1 METTGIVA
9 YREKLKQV
17 VGKYHD
23 FLGDEAESL
32 CQEHSVPTARD
43 LQAQMASI
51 EDEER
56 LLKIGIVG
64 RVKSGKSSLLNALV
78 FDGQSILPE
87 AATPMTASLTT
98 LSYGE
103 PLSAEV
109 EFFAQEDLAD
119 IRDKAEEYDRQL
131 ERRVREIRNK
141 EKTRKSLFSRR
152 SRQEN
157 KSLSRRDSDER
168 VQRRVERGMRENIV
182 LSSAHDQYKKMIESG
197 VSLENLPENV
207 LLKFGNPA
215 DLPSQLNEYVGAKGQ
230 YMPFTK
236 SVNIRLPQEN
246 LKDIEIVDTPGINDP
261 VQSREART
269 QEHLNQCDVVLVISP
284 SGQFINQVDLELM
297 DRITSKEGIRE
308 LFVVAS
314 QADTQLFGHLKAENN
329 GQLEPVLDSLTRVLG
344 NQLEKVIA
352 DLKESSPEVGDTYDQ
367 LLEGQSKVIHS
378 AGLCESLKQ
387 RFRQKDEW
395 SEGMQ
400 HVWDNLQTG
409 YPDYFSDTD
418 EKLSRFNLEKL
429 SNISIIR
436 NIVEQVREKK
446 QEILDKRM
454 DNYVHDKYQSLHALR
469 KGLLAY
475 ANERQ
480 FQIESTDIAKFEERK
495 EQLTKALD
503 DASEEIKDEYEESI
517 YLIKKSMRDKFKQG
531 LEAREQALK
540 RRIENEKGEDSET
553 YEDGVIFKTTRTRT
567 YATIRTN
574 GVHRR
579 LSEFS
584 EDLKKEVVEK
594 TEDEKRDWRNDL
606 NRNMTKILRKHFGD
620 EDLEASMIRRVIR
633 DTVHAINIPAFEY
646 KKQIPDSL
654 KPQGVLKDEEAKK
667 FFDESRDYVDDLCR
681 GTQKEISAYIKD
693 LAKRMEQGH
702 LYERLLEQ
710 FQKELASLE
719 KSIENKEMEL
729 KRISNLRGELE
740 RVEVN
745 E

>member
-9 YREKLKQV
+9 YREKLEQV

-109 EFFAQEDLAD
+109 EFFTQEDLVD

-157 KSLSRRDSDER
+157 KSRSRKNSDER
-168 VQRRVERGMRENIV
+168 VQRRAEREMRENIV
-182 LSSAHDQYKKMIESG
+182 LSSARDQYKKMTESG
-197 VSLENLPENV
+197 VSLENLPV
-207 LLKFGNPA
+207 LLKFGNLA
-215 DLPSQLNEYVGAKGQ
+215 DLGSQLNEYVGAKGQ

-269 QEHLNQCDVVLVISP
+269 QEHLNQCDVVLVIIV
-284 SGQFINQVDLELM
+284 SGQFINNVDLELM

-314 QADTQLFGHLKAENN
+314 KADDVLFSHFKAENN
-329 GQLEPVLDSLTRVLG
+329 GQLDRVLDSFIRVLG

-395 SEGMQ
+395 SKVMQ
-400 HVWDNLQTG
+400 HVWNNLQTG
-409 YPDYFSDTD
+409 YPDYFSDAD
-418 EKLSRFNLEKL
+418 ENLSRFNLEKL
-429 SNISIIR
+429 SNISTIR

-454 DNYVHDKYQSLHALR
+454 ANYVHAKYQSLHALR

-480 FQIESTDIAKFEERK
+480 SQIESTDIAKFK
-495 EQLTKALD
+495 EQRRGLTKALD

-540 RRIENEKGEDSET
+540 RRIENEKGEDTET
-553 YEDGVIFKTTRTRT
+553 YKDGLIFKTTRTRT
-567 YATIRTN
+567 FATIRTN
-574 GVHRR
+574 AVHRR

-584 EDLKKEVVEK
+584 EELKEEVVDK

-620 EDLEASMIRRVIR
+620 EDLEASLIRRVIR
-633 DTVHAINIPAFEY
+633 DTVHSINIPAFEY

-654 KPQGVLKDEEAKK
+654 NPQGVLKDEEAKK

-681 GTQKEISAYIKD
+681 GTQKEISAYIKE

>member
-9 YREKLKQV
+9 YREKLEQV
-17 VGKYHD
+17 VGKYHN

-109 EFFAQEDLAD
+109 EFFTQEDLAD

-157 KSLSRRDSDER
+157 KSRSRKNSDER
-168 VQRRVERGMRENIV
+168 VQRRAEREMRENIV
-182 LSSAHDQYKKMIESG
+182 LSSARDQYKKMTESG
-197 VSLENLPENV
+197 VSLENLPV
-207 LLKFGNPA
+207 LLKFGNLA
-215 DLPSQLNEYVGAKGQ
+215 DLGSQLNEYVGAKGQ

-269 QEHLNQCDVVLVISP
+269 QEHLNQCDVVLVIIV
-284 SGQFINQVDLELM
+284 SGQFINNVDLELM

-314 QADTQLFGHLKAENN
+314 KADDVLFSHFKAENN
-329 GQLEPVLDSLTRVLG
+329 GQLDRVLDSFIRVLG
-344 NQLEKVIA
+344 NQLEKVIV

-395 SEGMQ
+395 SKVMQ
-400 HVWDNLQTG
+400 HVWNNLQTG
-409 YPDYFSDTD
+409 YPDYFSDAD
-418 EKLSRFNLEKL
+418 ENLSRFNLEKL
-429 SNISIIR
+429 SNISTIR

-454 DNYVHDKYQSLHALR
+454 ANYVHAKYQSLHALR

-480 FQIESTDIAKFEERK
+480 SQIESTDIAKFK
-495 EQLTKALD
+495 EQRRGLTKALD

-540 RRIENEKGEDSET
+540 RRIENEKGEDTET
-553 YEDGVIFKTTRTRT
+553 YKDGLIFKTTRTRT
-567 YATIRTN
+567 FATIRTN
-574 GVHRR
+574 AVHRR

-584 EDLKKEVVEK
+584 EELKEEVVDK

-620 EDLEASMIRRVIR
+620 EDLEASLIRRVIR
-633 DTVHAINIPAFEY
+633 DTVHSINIPAFEY

-654 KPQGVLKDEEAKK
+654 NPQGVLKDEEAKK

-681 GTQKEISAYIKD
+681 GTQKEISAYIKE

>member
-9 YREKLKQV
+9 YREKLEQV
-17 VGKYHD
+17 VGKYHN

-109 EFFAQEDLAD
+109 EFFTQEDLAD

-157 KSLSRRDSDER
+157 KSRSRRNSDER
-168 VQRRVERGMRENIV
+168 VQRRAEREMRENIV
-182 LSSAHDQYKKMIESG
+182 LSSARDQYKKMTESG
-197 VSLENLPENV
+197 VSLENLPV
-207 LLKFGNPA
+207 LLKFGNLA
-215 DLPSQLNEYVGAKGQ
+215 DLGSQLNEYVGAKGQ

-269 QEHLNQCDVVLVISP
+269 QEHLNQCDVVLVIIV
-284 SGQFINQVDLELM
+284 SGQFINNVDLELM

-314 QADTQLFGHLKAENN
+314 KADDVLFSHFKAENN
-329 GQLEPVLDSLTRVLG
+329 GQLDRVLDSFIRVLG

-395 SEGMQ
+395 SKVMQ
-400 HVWDNLQTG
+400 HVWNNLQTG
-409 YPDYFSDTD
+409 YPDYFSDAD
-418 EKLSRFNLEKL
+418 ENLSRFNLEKL
-429 SNISIIR
+429 SNISTIR

-454 DNYVHDKYQSLHALR
+454 ANYVHAKYQSLHALR

-480 FQIESTDIAKFEERK
+480 SQIESTDIAKFK
-495 EQLTKALD
+495 EQRRGLTKALD

-540 RRIENEKGEDSET
+540 RRIENEKGEDTET
-553 YEDGVIFKTTRTRT
+553 YKDGLIFKTTRTRT
-567 YATIRTN
+567 FATIRTN
-574 GVHRR
+574 AVHRR

-584 EDLKKEVVEK
+584 EELKEEVVDK

-620 EDLEASMIRRVIR
+620 EDLEASLIRRVIR
-633 DTVHAINIPAFEY
+633 DTVHSINIPAFEY

-654 KPQGVLKDEEAKK
+654 NPQGVLKDEEAKK

-681 GTQKEISAYIKD
+681 GTQKEISAYIKE

>member
-9 YREKLKQV
+9 YREKLEQV

-109 EFFAQEDLAD
+109 EFFTQEDLAD
-119 IRDKAEEYDRQL
+119 IRGKAEEYDRQL

-157 KSLSRRDSDER
+157 KSRSRRNSDER
-168 VQRRVERGMRENIV
+168 VQRRAEREMRENIV
-182 LSSAHDQYKKMIESG
+182 LSSARDQYKKMTESG
-197 VSLENLPENV
+197 VSLENLPV
-207 LLKFGNPA
+207 LLKFGNLA
-215 DLPSQLNEYVGAKGQ
+215 DLGSQLNEYVGAKGQ

-269 QEHLNQCDVVLVISP
+269 QEHLNQCDVVLVIIV
-284 SGQFINQVDLELM
+284 SGQFINNVDLELM

-314 QADTQLFGHLKAENN
+314 KADDVLFSHFKAENN
-329 GQLEPVLDSLTRVLG
+329 GQLDLVLDSFIRVLG

-395 SEGMQ
+395 SKVMQ
-400 HVWDNLQTG
+400 HVWNNLQTG
-409 YPDYFSDTD
+409 YPDYFSDAD
-418 EKLSRFNLEKL
+418 ENLSRFNLEKL
-429 SNISIIR
+429 SNISTIR

-454 DNYVHDKYQSLHALR
+454 ANYVHAKYQSLHALR

-480 FQIESTDIAKFEERK
+480 SQIESTDIAKFK
-495 EQLTKALD
+495 EQRRGLTKALD

-540 RRIENEKGEDSET
+540 RRIENEKGEDTET
-553 YEDGVIFKTTRTRT
+553 YKDGLIFKTTRTRT
-567 YATIRTN
+567 FATIRTN
-574 GVHRR
+574 AVHRR

-584 EDLKKEVVEK
+584 EELKEEVVDK

-620 EDLEASMIRRVIR
+620 EDLEASLIRRVIR
-633 DTVHAINIPAFEY
+633 DTVHSINIPAFEY

-654 KPQGVLKDEEAKK
+654 NPQGVLKDEEAKK

-681 GTQKEISAYIKD
+681 GTQKEISAYIKE

>member
-9 YREKLKQV
+9 YREKLEQV

-109 EFFAQEDLAD
+109 EFFTQEDLAD

-141 EKTRKSLFSRR
+141 EKKRKSLFSRR

-157 KSLSRRDSDER
+157 KSRSRRDSDER
-168 VQRRVERGMRENIV
+168 VQRRAEREMRENIV
-182 LSSAHDQYKKMIESG
+182 ISSACDQYKKMTESG
-197 VSLENLPENV
+197 VSLKNLPKNK
-207 LLKFGNPA
+207 LLKFGNLA
-215 DLPSQLNEYVGAKGQ
+215 DLRSQLNEYVGAKGQ
-230 YMPFTK
+230 YMLITK

-269 QEHLNQCDVVLVISP
+269 QEHLNRCDVVLVISP

-314 QADTQLFGHLKAENN
+314 QADTLLFGHLKAENN
-329 GQLEPVLDSLTRVLG
+329 GQLDLVLDSLTRVLG
-344 NQLEKVIA
+344 DQLEKMIT

-418 EKLSRFNLEKL
+418 ENLSRFNLEKL
-429 SNISIIR
+429 SNISTIR

-454 DNYVHDKYQSLHALR
+454 DNYVHAKYQSLHALR

-480 FQIESTDIAKFEERK
+480 SQIESTDIQTIK
-495 EQLTKALD
+495 EQRIKLTKALD
-503 DASEEIKDEYEESI
+503 NASEDIKWEYEDTIDRITNLLKEEF
-517 YLIKKSMRDKFKQG
+517 RRE

-540 RRIENEKGEDSET
+540 RKIEKEKGEDNET
-553 YEDGVIFKTTRTRT
+553 YKDGFIFKTTRTRM
-567 YATIRTN
+567 YDTIRTN
-574 GVHRR
+574 AVHRR

-584 EDLKKEVVEK
+584 EELKVEVVDK
-594 TEDEKRDWRNDL
+594 TEDKKRDWRNDL
-606 NRNMTKILRKHFGD
+606 NQNMTKILRKHFGD
-620 EDLEASMIRRVIR
+620 EDLEASLIRRVIR
-633 DTVHAINIPAFEY
+633 DTVHSINIPAFEY

-654 KPQGVLKDEEAKK
+654 EPQGVLKDEEAKK
-667 FFDESRDYVDDLCR
+667 FFDESRDYVDDLCKGIKRKIR
-681 GTQKEISAYIKD
+681 GYRTSLTNEMRQVQLDD
-693 LAKRMEQGH
+693 L
-702 LYERLLEQ
+702 LLKQ
-710 FQKELASLE
+710 FTKELATLE
-719 KSIENKEMEL
+719 KSIANKEMEL
-729 KRISNLRGELE
+729 KRISNLKGELE
-740 RVEVN
+740 KIAEMS
-745 E
+745 